1 LPGITLTFE
10 YGKLSLKHL
19 MTATDLVIRGE
30 RVVTEEGIGP
40 AAIYIRDGR
49 IVSVGPPLDTAPGCE
64 IVEAGRDSLVM
75 PGLVDTHVHINEP
88 GRTLWEGFE
97 TATRAA
103 AAGGVTTLIEMPLN
117 SIPPT
122 TTLEGL
128 QAKLAAARG
137 KCHVDVGFWGGVVPG
152 NLDQLEPLFTAGV
165 VGFKCFLVHSGVD
178 EFPNVMQIDLRRA
191 LPELKRL
198 GAVLIVH
205 AELPGPIEAALEEE
219 AGKVESD
226 PRRYE
231 TFLRSRPRAAE
242 DEAVALITS
251 LSREFQAR
259 VHVVH
264 HSSSDA
270 LPLLRQARAEGVP
283 LTVETCP
290 HYLRFAAEDVPAGAT
305 EFKCCP
311 PIRERENREK
321 LWAALAEGLIDMIVS
336 DHSPCP
342 PEMKRRETGD
352 FMQAWGGISSLQL
365 RLPVMWTLARERGF
379 SITQLVEWL
388 VSAPARLVGLEKRKG
403 AIAAGFDADIVIWNT
418 DATFSV
424 EPSMI
429 EHRHKLTPY
438 MGQTLSGVVEATYLR
453 GEKVYER
460 GQFAPEPRGRLLKRG
475 DFD

>member
-1 LPGITLTFE
+1 
-10 YGKLSLKHL
+10 
-19 MTATDLVIRGE
+19 MTSPDLVIRAE
-30 RVVTEEGIGP
+30 RVVTAEGIIP
-40 AAIYIRDGR
+40 AAIHIRDGR
-49 IVSVGPPLDTAPGCE
+49 IVSVGSTLDIPPGCE
-64 IVEAGRDSLVM
+64 VVEAGHDSLVM
-75 PGLVDTHVHINEP
+75 PGLVDTHVHVNEP

-128 QAKLAAARG
+128 RAKRSAARG

-152 NLDQLEPLFTAGV
+152 NLDELEPLFAAGV

-178 EFPNVMQIDLRRA
+178 EFPNVTEADLRLA

-205 AELPGPIEAALEEE
+205 AELPGPIEAALAEDETLE
-219 AGKVESD
+219 ND

-242 DEAVALITS
+242 DEAVALIAS
-251 LSREFQAR
+251 LSREFGAR

-270 LPLLRQARAEGVP
+270 LPLLKRVRAEGVP
-283 LTVETCP
+283 LTLETCP

-321 LWAALAEGLIDMIVS
+321 LWAALSSGLIDMVVS

-342 PEMKRRETGD
+342 PEMKRRESGD

-365 RLPVMWTLARERGF
+365 RLPVMWTMARERGF
-379 SITQLVEWL
+379 NIAQLVEWL
-388 VSAPARLVGLEKRKG
+388 SSAPARLVGLGKRKG
-403 AIAAGFDADIVIWNT
+403 TIAAGFDADIVIWNT
-418 DATFSV
+418 DVTFNV

-438 MGQTLSGVVEATYLR
+438 MGQTLCGVVEATYLR

-460 GQFAPEPRGRLLKRG
+460 GQFLREPAGKLLERG